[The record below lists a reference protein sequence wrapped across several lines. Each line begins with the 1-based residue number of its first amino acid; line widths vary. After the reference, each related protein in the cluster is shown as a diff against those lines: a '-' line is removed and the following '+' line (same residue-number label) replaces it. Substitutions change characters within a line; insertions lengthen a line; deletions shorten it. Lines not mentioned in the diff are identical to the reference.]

1 MIDLL
6 CNFNISRNDAKQ
18 RKVLLY
24 VLRGPGGP
32 GGKFLKLF
40 VSGVYIPHIEG
51 LLRKLR
57 KYYFLVKSIF
67 LTIFF
72 AFSLSSC
79 NIGTPK
85 TYRFTIGI
93 SYQNLQNEFILN
105 IQDAVRKRAKE
116 LNVKLIEV
124 EGQGKAENQISQVE
138 NFLAMDVDAIIL
150 NPFDKYGSAPVVSI
164 AKREGKPIVVLN
176 AIVVNVD
183 QADAYV
189 GSDDSEAGRIAAT
202 YICKLLNGKGNI
214 AIIRGPNGHS
224 AEIQRTSGIA
234 EVLKNFPGIKVP
246 FDQSA
251 NWDRAQG
258 LNLMENWLGTGKE
271 INAVIAQNDEMA
283 LGAYKAIEAAGK
295 QKDILVIGIDAISD
309 ALKAVK
315 EGRLCATVFQDARGQ
330 GSIAIDIA
338 VKLLQGEKVNH
349 SNYIPFQLIT
359 KHNIAGF

>member
-1 MIDLL
+1 MLEEFRRKRITYFFK
-6 CNFNISRNDAKQ
+6 NSISL
-18 RKVLLY
+18 VLLFT
-24 VLRGPGGP
+24 
-32 GGKFLKLF
+32 FLL
-40 VSGVYIPHIEG
+40 I
-51 LLRKLR
+51 
-57 KYYFLVKSIF
+57 
-67 LTIFF
+67 
-72 AFSLSSC
+72 SC
-79 NIGTPK
+79 NTRK
-85 TYRFTIGI
+85 SKKYTYTIGI

-105 IQDAVRKRAKE
+105 IQNAVREKAKE

-138 NFLAMDVDAIIL
+138 NFLALDVDAIIL

-164 AKREGKPIVVLN
+164 AKREGKPIVVVN
-176 AIVVNVD
+176 AMVVNID

-224 AEIQRTSGIA
+224 AEIQRTSGIM
-234 EVLKNFPGIKVP
+234 EVLNDYPEIKVL

-258 LNLMENWLGTGKE
+258 LNLMENWLSTGKE

-295 QKDILVIGIDAISD
+295 KDKIAVIGIDAISD

-315 EGRLCATVFQDARGQ
+315 EGKLCATVFQDARGQ
-330 GSIAIDIA
+330 GAMALDIA
-338 VKLLQGEKVNH
+338 VKLLHGEKVKH

-359 KHNIAGF
+359 KDNIEKFSNDSL

>member
-1 MIDLL
+1 MSEEFRRKSKASFFY
-6 CNFNISRNDAKQ
+6 NSISL
-18 RKVLLY
+18 VLL
-24 VLRGPGGP
+24 VT
-32 GGKFLKLF
+32 FL
-40 VSGVYIPHIEG
+40 
-51 LLRKLR
+51 LL
-57 KYYFLVKSIF
+57 
-67 LTIFF
+67 
-72 AFSLSSC
+72 SC
-79 NIGTPK
+79 NAGK
-85 TYRFTIGI
+85 SKKYTYTIGI

-105 IQDAVRKRAKE
+105 IQDAVREKAKE

-138 NFLAMDVDAIIL
+138 NFLALDVDAIIL

-164 AKREGKPIVVLN
+164 AKREQKPIVVLN
-176 AIVVNVD
+176 AMVVNID

-202 YICKLLNGKGNI
+202 YICKLLNGIGNI

-224 AEIQRTSGIA
+224 AEIQRTSGIM
-234 EVLKNFPGIKVP
+234 EVLKDYPEIKVL

-258 LNLMENWLGTGKE
+258 LNLMENWLNTGKD

-295 QKDILVIGIDAISD
+295 KDKIAVIGIDAIAD

-315 EGRLCATVFQDARGQ
+315 EGKLCATVFQDARGQ
-330 GSIAIDIA
+330 GAMALEIA
-338 VKLLQGEKVNH
+338 VKLLQGEKVKH

-359 KHNIAGF
+359 KDNIAKFSNDSL

>member
-1 MIDLL
+1 MKI
-6 CNFNISRNDAKQ
+6 
-18 RKVLLY
+18 
-24 VLRGPGGP
+24 
-32 GGKFLKLF
+32 LK
-40 VSGVYIPHIEG
+40 IG
-51 LLRKLR
+51 LI
-57 KYYFLVKSIF
+57 V
-67 LTIFF
+67 
-72 AFSLSSC
+72 SLSLLLIQC
-79 NIGTPK
+79 NRGK
-85 TYRFTIGI
+85 SKEYAYTIGI

-116 LNVKLIEV
+116 LNVRLIEV

-138 NFLAMDVDAIIL
+138 NFLAMDVDAVIL

-164 AKREGKPIVVLN
+164 AKREHKPIVVLN
-176 AIVVNVD
+176 ALVINID

-189 GSDDSEAGRIAAT
+189 GSDDSEAGRIAT
-202 YICKLLNGKGNI
+202 THICKLLNGKGNI

-224 AEIQRTSGIA
+224 AEIQRTTGIM
-234 EVLKNFPGIKVP
+234 EVLKDYPEVKVI

-283 LGAYKAIEAAGK
+283 LGAFKAVEAAGK
-295 QKDILVIGIDAISD
+295 QKDIKVIGIDAISD

-330 GSIAIDIA
+330 GTLAINIA
-338 VKLLQGEKVNH
+338 VQLLKGEKVKH

-359 KHNIAGF
+359 KGDLEK